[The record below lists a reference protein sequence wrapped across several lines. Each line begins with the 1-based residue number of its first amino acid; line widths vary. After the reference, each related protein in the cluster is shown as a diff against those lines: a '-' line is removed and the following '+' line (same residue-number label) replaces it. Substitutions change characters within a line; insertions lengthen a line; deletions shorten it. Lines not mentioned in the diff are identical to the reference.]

1 MAEPDHYSHLI
12 INKSLFALG
21 VLLIELALNRP
32 FEELRTD
39 VMSSEPS
46 ASNRS
51 YTTVDTYQVATS
63 LIDRVY
69 DEQGT
74 QYGYVVQR
82 CLRCE
87 FSFQDSM
94 KRLEIDAF
102 RAAVYEGVL
111 VPLEKDLYR
120 YQVL

>member
-1 MAEPDHYSHLI
+1 M
-12 INKSLFALG
+12 N
-21 VLLIELALNRP
+21 
-32 FEELRTD
+32 
-39 VMSSEPS
+39 SEPS
-46 ASNRS
+46 VSKRS
-51 YTTVDTYQVATS
+51 YSTAETYQVATS
-63 LIDRVY
+63 LIDTVY

-87 FSFQDSM
+87 FGFQDSK

-111 VPLEKDLYR
+111 APLEEDLKR
-120 YQVL
+120 YSLP